1 MSSSRPLSITATEFQ
16 GVRKLALSSLTG
28 SMERYCPTH
37 RSGWNWEF
45 TKFIKKMKT
54 PDYKERKVFGVPFL
68 LLLQRSG
75 ETLPRAIQSAI
86 KWLRLNAMDQIGIF
100 RKSGVKSRIARLKE
114 VVEETPVD
122 QPMPTALD
130 VQQAYDVADMVKQYF
145 RELPDQLLTAKLSET
160 FIAIFLRELISYFSC
175 RFVRFQ
181 CHTFNYMGLT

>member
-1 MSSSRPLSITATEFQ
+1 MQ

-160 FIAIFLRELISYFSC
+160 FIAIFLREFVGCVCADRLKFTI
-175 RFVRFQ
+175 RFKRF
-181 CHTFNYMGLT
+181 TI